1 MQNNAVTALIKMN
14 TFAVLLC
21 SVLLVLGNLG
31 LTSSLPLFVMGK
43 FDIIHAGFFL
53 ALTVCSWLR
62 LVACYMAATK
72 PFTHLSIL
80 LPLNGRRW

>member
-31 LTSSLPLFVMGK
+31 LTSSLPIFVMGK

-53 ALTVCSWLR
+53 AFNGMFLATLGGLLYGRNKAVHTLKH
-62 LVACYMAATK
+62 LAAA
-72 PFTHLSIL
+72 
-80 LPLNGRRW
+80 